1 MDELLGFIAL
11 SGAFFPLILWI
22 PVCLL
27 VAVVVSRLST
37 RGVYRLLIGLAAFA
51 ITFTL
56 PLADE
61 IAGRIYLS
69 YLCKTQG
76 GFKVYHTIEL
86 PEKYW
91 DENGDPR
98 FIKFARFKD
107 IPSLDKVNG
116 TLDFSVLPEYGLDS
130 KKEIYSSL
138 FGIRL
143 FRYWYFNKKTNQVL
157 GENRFFTWKG
167 GWLNRTFS
175 ANSGVSCDLSGQPNT
190 KAKILSIFVPRKAT
204 Q

>member
-37 RGVYRLLIGLAAFA
+37 RGVYRLLIGLVTFA

-61 IAGRIYLS
+61 IAGRIYLN

-76 GFKVYHTIEL
+76 GFKVYHTVEL
-86 PEKYW
+86 PEQYW
-91 DENGDPR
+91 NKDGEPL
-98 FIKFARFKD
+98 FIKYPPHSHSK
-107 IPSLDKVNG
+107 ING
-116 TLDFSVLPEYGLDS
+116 TLDFSVLPEYGLDHRD
-130 KKEIYSSL
+130 EIYSSIFNIL
-138 FGIRL
+138 L
-143 FRYWYFNKKTNQVL
+143 FRNWYFNKKTNAIL
-157 GENRFFTWKG
+157 AESKFFTWEG
-167 GWLNRTFS
+167 GWLSRTFNS
-175 ANSGVSCDLSGQPNT
+175 NSGVSCDTSGQPNNR
-190 KAKILSIFVPRKAT
+190 ANVLSIFVPMKKA